1 MKYLSKIGLISP
13 YLVEDMIK
21 LRPLQQSNLTTSQS
35 TAKETETNKTKEKEN
50 MDDEWDDFGDD
61 EESGLIDEN
70 DEKEKNQDGN
80 EELFR
85 LELEVQDFIDVLTGR
100 FLELGTLS
108 GLSKKLLDKNISN
121 TNNVLEDPNRNSS
134 ESNKNEIENTNHVFG
149 VVAQSVAS
157 FLNRRHRQESN
168 IVSQSSLS
176 NVTLHTKFYNL
187 INDGEKMQEEMIGN
201 RRGNVD
207 ILSAFEFIESPLQI
221 MKRAG
226 LDLISTGWGRY

>member
-1 MKYLSKIGLISP
+1 
-13 YLVEDMIK
+13 MIK

-121 TNNVLEDPNRNSS
+121 TNNVLEDQNRNSS
-134 ESNKNEIENTNHVFG
+134 ESNKNDFEYKH
-149 VVAQSVAS
+149 S
-157 FLNRRHRQESN
+157 FR
-168 IVSQSSLS
+168 
-176 NVTLHTKFYNL
+176 TK
-187 INDGEKMQEEMIGN
+187 
-201 RRGNVD
+201 
-207 ILSAFEFIESPLQI
+207 AP
-221 MKRAG
+221 
-226 LDLISTGWGRY
+226 